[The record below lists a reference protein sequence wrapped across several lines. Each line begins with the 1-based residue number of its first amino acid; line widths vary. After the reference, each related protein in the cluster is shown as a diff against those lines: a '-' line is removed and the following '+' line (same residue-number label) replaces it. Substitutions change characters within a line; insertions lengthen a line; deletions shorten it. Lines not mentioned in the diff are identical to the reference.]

1 MEQLE
6 NDDHHEDAHARMRIS
21 CDEDGALQFQL
32 PDGRPV
38 TDDLRKAAIIDN
50 RIAIID
56 LLERTAVASQSLLR
70 LGDHQPSA
78 AFRQR
83 AGMPVAD
90 VGPDP
95 PEPSE
100 PDLPRMPKRKL
111 VHWLLPPLWRPVREK
126 VTRDHLQA
134 RQVYLWQ
141 HEVWRKTVEEKQA
154 ERAGTRA
161 RAKAAN
167 KADEARFLQ
176 RQLRIV
182 KGSDPAAAADSFAE
196 QLRASPWSTLL
207 HVDADV
213 SDGCRV
219 ATFTIS
225 MPAIEEFESICPPPC
240 TVDAKALRLH
250 FDELTPREL
259 KRRYDLYV
267 MASTLKVAAAA
278 FVSIPTLTRA
288 TVVAERL
295 VPEDSHKFV
304 LAHVGITREA
314 WAAGWQTPDAPM
326 FELNRLRGKFSLTPK
341 ALPIDA

>member
-6 NDDHHEDAHARMRIS
+6 NDDHREDAHAARMRIS

-32 PDGRPV
+32 PDGQPV
-38 TDDLRKAAIIDN
+38 TDDLREAAIIDN

-70 LGDHQPSA
+70 LGEHQPAA

-83 AGMPVAD
+83 TGAPVAD
-90 VGPDP
+90 IGPDP

-154 ERAGTRA
+154 ERAGTQA
-161 RAKAAN
+161 RTKAAN

-182 KGSDPAAAADSFAE
+182 KGTDPAAAADSFAE
-196 QLRASPWSTLL
+196 QLRVSP
-207 HVDADV
+207 
-213 SDGCRV
+213 G
-219 ATFTIS
+219 
-225 MPAIEEFESICPPPC
+225 
-240 TVDAKALRLH
+240 
-250 FDELTPREL
+250 
-259 KRRYDLYV
+259 RRCC
-267 MASTLKVAAAA
+267 ASTPTSATAAAWRHSRSPCRRSRNSNRSVRRRVRSMRRHCA
-278 FVSIPTLTRA
+278 CISTNSLRVNSSAA
-288 TVVAERL
+288 TIC
-295 VPEDSHKFV
+295 S
-304 LAHVGITREA
+304 
-314 WAAGWQTPDAPM
+314 
-326 FELNRLRGKFSLTPK
+326 
-341 ALPIDA
+341 